1 MTTVQFID
9 FINLC
14 YKPVIAFYGI
24 ALPLRIVRSIYR
36 GM

>member
-1 MTTVQFID
+1 MTILQFID

-14 YKPVIAFYGI
+14 YQPVIAFYGI
-24 ALPLRIVRSIYR
+24 ALPIRIVRSVYR